1 MGLLEKL
8 KSTLGLQSPEEG
20 AEGTTVNVEYEPDPE
35 SEAAVKGTDE
45 PVAAGTSAAG
55 STGSITEEPPEVPGD
70 DDVAAAA
77 EPAEAAGPESQV
89 ETPETTD
96 VEAEAE
102 AEAEADDAEAEPEA
116 EPEVGTDE
124 SVDAI
129 QGIGPAYAERLR
141 EAGIETVGDLRGA
154 DVTDLAEETG
164 LSEKRLGRWVERAG
178 G

>member
-1 MGLLEKL
+1 MGLLDKL
-8 KSTLGLQSPEEG
+8 KSTLGLQSREEG

-45 PVAAGTSAAG
+45 PVAAGTDAAG
-55 STGSITEEPPEVPGD
+55 STGSLTEEPPEVPGD

-89 ETPETTD
+89 ETPEAED
-96 VEAEAE
+96 VEVEAESE
-102 AEAEADDAEAEPEA
+102 TET
-116 EPEVGTDE
+116 EPEVGADE
-124 SVDAI
+124 SVETI
-129 QGIGPAYAERLR
+129 QGIGPSYAERLR

-164 LSEKRLGRWVERAG
+164 LSEKRVGRWVERAG

>member
-1 MGLLEKL
+1 MGLLDKL
-8 KSTLGLQSPEEG
+8 KSTLGLQSREEG

-89 ETPETTD
+89 ETPEAT
-96 VEAEAE
+96 
-102 AEAEADDAEAEPEA
+102 DAEAETEA
-116 EPEVGTDE
+116 EPEVGADE
-124 SVDAI
+124 SVDTI

>member
-1 MGLLEKL
+1 MGLLDKL
-8 KSTLGLQSPEEG
+8 KSTLGLQSREEG
-20 AEGTTVNVEYEPDPE
+20 TEGTTVNVEYEPDPE

-70 DDVAAAA
+70 DDV
-77 EPAEAAGPESQV
+77 EAK
-89 ETPETTD
+89 
-96 VEAEAE
+96 
-102 AEAEADDAEAEPEA
+102 AEPEDETETET
-116 EPEVGTDE
+116 EPESETGADE